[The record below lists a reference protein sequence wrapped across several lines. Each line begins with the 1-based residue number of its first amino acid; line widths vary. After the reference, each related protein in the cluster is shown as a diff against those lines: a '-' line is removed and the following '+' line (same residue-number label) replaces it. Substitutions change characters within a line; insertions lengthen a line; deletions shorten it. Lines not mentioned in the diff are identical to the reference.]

1 MSAGQSSAPERSGIT
16 VDLIERLR
24 DHSPRVTVIGDLIL
38 DGWWRGHSDRMTREA
53 PAPVVEIT
61 ERTYTPGGAANTAAN
76 LGALGARVQLVGMAG
91 DDENGD
97 LLLSL
102 LQERRID
109 VSGVVRARASTTM
122 TKTRISGSDQL
133 LVRFDDLPTD
143 GYPEDA
149 LRELARNAVAA
160 TAESDAEIICDYS
173 SGALAGLILDA
184 LVGRSARPKLTV
196 VDAHDLRPWARLK
209 PQLVTPNAAEALR
222 LIDDERGTGDRVAFF
237 ADHAQS
243 LRTLAGAESAVI
255 TLDRDGTVLACAD
268 GSLYRTYAHPAAEKH
283 ASGAGDTFAAALTV
297 ARSCGL
303 SLSQSVDLAQTAAD
317 IVVQR
322 PTTSVCSTSDLID
335 RLGQNADRTVD
346 ASELEAIVA
355 EHRTAGRR
363 IVFTNGC
370 FDVLHRG
377 HTSYLRQAKQLG
389 DVLIVA
395 LNGDDSVRRLKGQGR
410 PVNPA
415 SDRAN
420 VLAAL
425 ACVDYVT
432 VFETDTPIPLID
444 RLRPDIYTKGGD
456 YTPEM
461 LEETAV
467 VRAYGGQVT
476 ILGYVPAQSTTAVVE
491 RIRSS
496 AVDDSRLVDPR

>member
-1 MSAGQSSAPERSGIT
+1 MNARKPSTPERPALT
-16 VDLIERLR
+16 VELVERVR
-24 DHSPRVTVIGDLIL
+24 DHSPHVTVIGDLIL
-38 DGWWRGHSDRMTREA
+38 DGWWRGRSERMSREA

-61 ERTYTPGGAANTAAN
+61 QRTYTPGGAANTAAN
-76 LGALGARVQLVGMAG
+76 LAALGARVQLVGLAG

-102 LQERRID
+102 LHEWGID
-109 VSGVVRARASTTM
+109 LSGVVRARASATM

-133 LVRFDDLPTD
+133 LLRFDDLPAD

-149 LRELARNAVAA
+149 LRELARNAVLA
-160 TAESDAEIICDYS
+160 TAECDAEIICDYA
-173 SGALAGLILDA
+173 SGALAGILLDA
-184 LVGRSARPKLTV
+184 LAGRSVRPELTV

-209 PQLVTPNAAEALR
+209 PHLVTPNAAEALR
-222 LIDDERGTGDRVAFF
+222 LIDDESGTGDRVTFF
-237 ADHAQS
+237 ANHAES
-243 LRTLAGAESAVI
+243 LRILAGAESAVI
-255 TLDRDGTVLACAD
+255 TLDRDGTLLADSD

-283 ASGAGDTFAAALTV
+283 ASGAGDTFAAALVV

-303 SLSQSVDLAQTAAD
+303 SLPQSVDLAQAAAD

-322 PTTSVCSTSDLID
+322 PTTSVCSSSDLID

-346 ASELEAIVA
+346 GSDLETIVA
-355 EHRTAGRR
+355 EHRAAGRR

-395 LNGDDSVRRLKGQGR
+395 LNGDDSVRRLKGPGR

-415 SDRAN
+415 TDRAN

-444 RLRPDIYTKGGD
+444 RLRPDVYTKGGD

-467 VRAYGGQVT
+467 VHAYGGEVT
-476 ILGYVPAQSTTAVVE
+476 ILGYVPAQSTTAVVD

-496 AVDDSRLVDPR
+496 GVADSRLVDPR